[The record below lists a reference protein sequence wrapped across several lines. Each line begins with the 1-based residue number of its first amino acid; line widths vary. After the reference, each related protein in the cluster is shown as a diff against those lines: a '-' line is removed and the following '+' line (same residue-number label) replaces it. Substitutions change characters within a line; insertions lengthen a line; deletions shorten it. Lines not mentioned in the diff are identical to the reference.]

1 MEIEVRSV
9 GYIQIPADARVVVSE
24 QQLVGADFSGRRLEC
39 FTSVGSRFERCD
51 FSGMVSKS
59 TAFGAGTQVSEYVG
73 CNFDG
78 AKLMMGAGGNARFVD
93 CSFDKTTIQSW
104 FCFEVELIDCQ
115 FTGRLRKVIFNGTVP
130 PDRQVDVGRLRN
142 CFEGNDFSQADLFD
156 VGFRT
161 GIDLSKQRLPDGDEY
176 VYLPDAAAAIARAR
190 LACDAWTDPE
200 DKDAVRGVLKV
211 MQEDVADGQK
221 QMLMR
226 ADDYARRDREAIR
239 KMLEA
244 ARAQ

>member
-1 MEIEVRSV
+1 MVIKSA
-9 GYIQIPADARVVVSE
+9 GFGD
-24 QQLVGADFSGRRLEC
+24 GR
-39 FTSVGSRFERCD
+39 
-51 FSGMVSKS
+51 
-59 TAFGAGTQVSEYVG
+59 QVSEYVG

-78 AKLMMGAGGNARFVD
+78 AKLVMAPGGNARFVD
-93 CSFDKTTIQSW
+93 GSFEKTTIQSW
-104 FCFEVELIDCQ
+104 FCFAVELIDCR
-115 FTGRLRKVIFNGTVP
+115 FTGRLKKVFFNGTVP
-130 PDRQVDVGRLRN
+130 TDRQLDFGRMRN
-142 CFEGNDFSQADLFD
+142 RFEGNDFSQADLFD

-200 DKDAVRGVLKV
+200 DKDAANSLLDV
-211 MQEDVADGQK
+211 MERDVARGQ
-221 QMLMR
+221 QQLLMR
-226 ADDYARRDREAIR
+226 TEDFSRRDREAIR